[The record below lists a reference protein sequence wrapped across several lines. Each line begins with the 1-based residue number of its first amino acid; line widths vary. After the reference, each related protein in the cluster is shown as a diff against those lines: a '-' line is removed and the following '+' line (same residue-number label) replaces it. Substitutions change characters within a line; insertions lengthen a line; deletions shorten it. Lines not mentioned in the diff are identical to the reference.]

1 MNAIVVPRMGRA
13 GLGNELF
20 PALRAA
26 EIAADLDGTLVAPRW
41 FQFRVGPTLRGERD
55 KRQYWRL
62 FRPPTLEQRILRQ
75 RAEWWLRSGRDIDQ
89 EIVEVSGRRKYYRPF
104 TRPGDWHREVLLRWA
119 RTGVVGPK
127 RHGPYVSAHVRLG
140 DFRRAEVDARS
151 IDSNNTSTPLQWYVE
166 EVRALRAARIDL
178 PVVVS
183 SDGEDAELQS
193 LLDLPGVARSG
204 ARNALDEIVLLS
216 HAAGLLGSRSTF
228 TSWGAFLGSVPM
240 VVAVGGD
247 AYHPHDLVW
256 EARAGEVPV
265 EWLDQVSMER
275 A

>member
-1 MNAIVVPRMGRA
+1 MSTLVVPRMGRA

-41 FQFRVGPTLRGERD
+41 FQLRVGPTLRGERD

-62 FRPPTLEQRILRQ
+62 FRPPTVEQRLLRQ
-75 RAEWWLRSGRDIDQ
+75 RAEWRLRSGHHTDQ
-89 EIVEVSGRRKYYRPF
+89 EIVEVSGRNEYYRPF
-104 TRPGDWHREVLLRWA
+104 TRSGGWHREVLVRWA
-119 RTGVVGPK
+119 RDGVLGPK
-127 RHGPYVSAHVRLG
+127 RHGPYVSVHVRLG
-140 DFRRAEVDARS
+140 DFRRAEAGARS
-151 IDSNNTSTPLQWYVE
+151 IDSNNTSTPLPWYVE
-166 EVRALRAARIDL
+166 AVRALRAAGIDL

-183 SDGEDAELQS
+183 SDGEDAELES
-193 LLDLPGVARSG
+193 LLDMPGVARSG

-216 HAAGLLGSRSTF
+216 HASGLLGSRSTF
-228 TSWGAFLGSVPM
+228 TSWGAFLGSVPTI
-240 VVAVGGD
+240 VAVGGD

-265 EWLDQVSMER
+265 GWLDQVSMER